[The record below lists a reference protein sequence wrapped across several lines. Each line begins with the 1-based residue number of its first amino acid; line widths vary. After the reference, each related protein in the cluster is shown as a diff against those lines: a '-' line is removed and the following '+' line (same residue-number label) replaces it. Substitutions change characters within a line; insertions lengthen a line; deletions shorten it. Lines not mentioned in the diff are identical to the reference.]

1 MSRRDARPLLFVNAF
16 AAGHH
21 EGAWRMLAAQP
32 QRLREIGYYQE
43 LARTAERGGFDA
55 LFVADFFAFY
65 PGIAHSPRWE
75 LDPLTVLAAAA
86 AVTDTLGLIAT
97 ASAIFSPAE
106 EIARAF
112 STLDHVSG
120 GRAAWNIVTSGEP
133 RAAANFGLDTVPPHA
148 QRYTQATAAVQDV
161 LALWRAGNEGGTGVP
176 APVQSR
182 PVLVQAGSS
191 PDGRDFAARHADI
204 VFTAQGTLTSAQAF
218 RADLHGRARAL
229 ERPSLPRVVV
239 GLSPSIGASRVEAL
253 RKKAELDAQ
262 IVPEASLAWLE
273 GFGIDLACQAL
284 DGPLPP
290 QLTAEG
296 EAFEGIRSRLG
307 VIAEVIAQE
316 QPRTVRDL
324 LARLAGSRG
333 HASVVGTPEDI
344 ASHIHEWHSAGAADG
359 FMLMPHLLPRD
370 LTDFV
375 DQVVP
380 LLGLP
385 PQPQGKTLSERL
397 GLSPDPHA
405 SADPRHS
412 QVFSVSCT
420 QGRQP

>member
-1 MSRRDARPLLFVNAF
+1 MSWHEAHPLLFVNAF

-21 EGAWRMLAAQP
+21 EGAWRMPEAEP

-43 LARTAERGGFDA
+43 LARTAELGGFDA
-55 LFVADFFAFY
+55 LFVADFFAYY

-86 AVTDTLGLIAT
+86 AVTETLGLIAT
-97 ASAIFSPAE
+97 ASAIFSPAM

-133 RAAANFGLDTVPPHA
+133 RAAANYGLDRVPPHA
-148 QRYTQATAAVQDV
+148 ERYAQTAAVVQDV
-161 LALWRAGNEGGTGVP
+161 LALWRADGGEADMP
-176 APVQSR
+176 APLQPR

-191 PDGRDFAARHADI
+191 PEGRDFAVRHADI
-204 VFTAQGTLTSAQAF
+204 VFTAQGTLASAQAF

-229 ERPSLPRVVV
+229 GRTSLPRVVV
-239 GLSPSIGASRVEAL
+239 GLSPSIGASRAEAL
-253 RKKAELDAQ
+253 RKKAELDAL

-273 GFGIDLACQAL
+273 GFGIDLSGHAL

-290 QLTAEG
+290 QLAGEG
-296 EAFEGIRSRLG
+296 AAFEGIRSRLG
-307 VIAEVIAQE
+307 VIAEVIARE
-316 QPRTVRDL
+316 RPRTVRDL

-333 HASVVGTPEDI
+333 HASVAGTPEDI
-344 ASHIHEWHSAGAADG
+344 ARHIHEWHGAGAADG

-385 PQPQGKTLSERL
+385 PPPQGKTLSERL
-397 GLSPDPHA
+397 GLSLGPRA
-405 SADPRHS
+405 SAGPRHT
-412 QVFSVSCT
+412 QVFSVSST